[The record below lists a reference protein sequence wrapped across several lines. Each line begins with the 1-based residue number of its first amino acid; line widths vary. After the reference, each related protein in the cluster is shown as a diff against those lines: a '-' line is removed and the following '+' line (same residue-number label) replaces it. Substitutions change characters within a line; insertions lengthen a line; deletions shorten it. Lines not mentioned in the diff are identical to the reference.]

1 MDQAIGNLYRKE
13 ALFSKQIALFSLLS
27 ILISVVGVFGLV
39 LFDMQ
44 YRRKEIGLRKVHGA
58 TSGEILRMFNAGYI
72 RIILIC
78 FAVATPITWYAGDK
92 WLERFAYR
100 TPIDPW
106 IFGTALSLV
115 LSITV
120 ATISLLCYRTARENP
135 ADSIR
140 QVLVSQDDPKS

>member
-1 MDQAIGNLYRKE
+1 MGLGNEQAPTPV
-13 ALFSKQIALFSLLS
+13 Q
-27 ILISVVGVFGLV
+27 
-39 LFDMQ
+39 
-44 YRRKEIGLRKVHGA
+44 
-58 TSGEILRMFNAGYI
+58 ILRRFNAGYI

-140 QVLVSQDDPKS
+140 KE